1 MDADSSFVVAQVI
14 PPLCVS
20 SSSVQEGAF
29 ISFWAD
35 SCGLV
40 ILGTVNVR
48 AVVKCTIPAADRSAT
63 TLVDKVPVEAS
74 VGPVLSA
81 LVLHEERAL
90 LRAELLQVSVVLRL
104 LGLRLQRAGGVG
116 GPGRGGA
123 ARQRALGHRLP
134 PPPPPLPPRSPL
146 LFTLRGPHG
155 GSPAQAPPPP
165 LPPRRRGA
173 GWEL

>member
-1 MDADSSFVVAQVI
+1 MGPVSKSTVDSVLCAVSLGVCLMDADSSFVVAQVI

-81 LVLHEERAL
+81 LVLHEEGAL
-90 LRAELLQVSVVLRL
+90 LRAELLQI
-104 LGLRLQRAGGVG
+104 GRAHV
-116 GPGRGGA
+116 
-123 ARQRALGHRLP
+123 
-134 PPPPPLPPRSPL
+134 
-146 LFTLRGPHG
+146 
-155 GSPAQAPPPP
+155 
-165 LPPRRRGA
+165 
-173 GWEL
+173 